1 MSWFVEACLEPGY
14 LSFRGAGATRESAVP
29 AFAQK
34 QISRFARN
42 DKVLGLLKPASC
54 LITCHSEEPRGDEGL
69 RIMPREAPEGRSSQ
83 GGPMEFKLKTISAE
97 AIEAALSKVELYR
110 FLNEPEE
117 AESIC
122 QDVLAVE
129 PGHQL
134 ALRFLGLAITDQFT
148 GSTSDRY
155 AEVENAFQ
163 QLTDRYEKLYYTGL
177 LHERRAKAQLRAG
190 RPPHT
195 LLVLLEEAMH
205 SYEEAEKIRPTGNDD
220 AILRWNRCARL
231 IHAYAESDWH
241 REVELFE
248 MGDTAP

>member
-1 MSWFVEACLEPGY
+1 
-14 LSFRGAGATRESAVP
+14 
-29 AFAQK
+29 
-34 QISRFARN
+34 
-42 DKVLGLLKPASC
+42 
-54 LITCHSEEPRGDEGL
+54 
-69 RIMPREAPEGRSSQ
+69 
-83 GGPMEFKLKTISAE
+83 MEFKLKTISPE
-97 AIEAALSKVELYR
+97 GIEAALSKVELYR

-148 GSTSDRY
+148 GDPTDRY

-163 QLTDRYEKLYYTGL
+163 QLTDYYEKLYYTGL
-177 LHERRAKAQLRAG
+177 LYERRAKAQLRAG

-195 LLVLLEEAMH
+195 LLVLLEEAMRC
-205 SYEEAEKIRPTGNDD
+205 YEEAEKIRPTGNDD
-220 AILRWNRCARL
+220 PILRWNRCARL
-231 IHAYAESDWH
+231 IHAHAESDWH

>member
-1 MSWFVEACLEPGY
+1 MEVSMKFELK
-14 LSFRGAGATRESAVP
+14 S
-29 AFAQK
+29 
-34 QISRFARN
+34 IS
-42 DKVLGLLKPASC
+42 
-54 LITCHSEEPRGDEGL
+54 
-69 RIMPREAPEGRSSQ
+69 PEGVD
-83 GGPMEFKLKTISAE
+83 
-97 AIEAALSKVELYR
+97 AALAKAELYR

-122 QDVLAVE
+122 QDVLAVQ

-134 ALRFLGLAITDQFT
+134 AMRLLGLAITDQFS
-148 GSTSDRY
+148 GGPSDRY
-155 AEVENAFQ
+155 PDADSAFQ
-163 QLTDRYEKLYYTGL
+163 HLTDDYERLYYSGL

-190 RPPHT
+190 RPLHT